1 MTFLHVSL
9 LAGGLLAL
17 VPIALHML
25 GRRQPKALT
34 FPAIRFVRQTAIQAQ
49 KGWAI
54 KRWLLLSLRVLLIL
68 FAAFALASPRVPSQM
83 FATYLLMGLLGVLA
97 LLATAAA
104 ATALATRKS
113 RMIIGITSFVAI
125 LLWLASGSWLLLAST
140 GNASSILPTN
150 TGPIAA
156 AIIIDTSPS
165 MSYLYKNETR
175 LAAAKETAGWLM
187 DRLPNGSQIAIVNS
201 DATVRL
207 LADRASANRI
217 LDKTIVEGRA
227 SGLVQRI
234 TNAIDALRK
243 SELERREIYVLSDM
257 NAAGWQDADTSSIG
271 TMLAKNPDGTGV
283 EGPNVLIQLV
293 DVSVPAEEIKNWGIK
308 KFRLSQQSTVP
319 GSQVTVGVEVEGFPG
334 SVQEQMTVELLK
346 EKVDRDLVVRNGI
359 LIKPELETVDRQL
372 IEVPDGGSVPVQF
385 AWKGLAEGINHAQIK
400 ITRPDPLEVDNIVYL
415 SVEAKA
421 QGRSLIVAN
430 DLQDAKLIVSMI
442 DPDAVLSES
451 GPDTSFPTAK
461 IETFAK
467 LAIVPLS
474 DYSNVV
480 LYDPVDIDANTCDK
494 LQDWVEQGGGL
505 MIVLGSAYKSAE
517 SLMDSPIQTLLPGV
531 VKRIT
536 RRSLDNRQTVLAPA
550 VKNHPIWSIFERP
563 VEEIPWVGYPVF
575 RHWDIEDLKPTA
587 FPLMRFTQSELPAL
601 TEEIRKQGRI
611 VTWSLPYPEP
621 IVHKQG
627 EEWSELFR
635 TTSDIWPGFALFDG
649 SVRYLASWSDQQLN
663 YSVDQPAAL
672 ENNTKTMPQ
681 KYLLFDPNGEQSSVD
696 SGEESLLVNYT
707 RYAGPYRLKGLRTQ
721 GPVVRGFSV
730 NVDPKE
736 IRLDR
741 ASVET
746 LDAALGKDNIRI
758 AKERNEIESSLGEG
772 RSGRDLTP
780 YFMVLL
786 VMLFMAEQTMASRFY
801 SSTMR
806 SSSNRNASKAPSRG
820 AA

>member
-9 LAGGLLAL
+9 LAGSLLAI
-17 VPIALHML
+17 VPVALHML

-54 KRWLLLSLRVLLIL
+54 KRWLLLSLRILLVLL
-68 FAAFALASPRVPSQM
+68 AAVALASPRVPSQM
-83 FATYLLMGLLGVLA
+83 FATYLLMGLLGVFA

-113 RMIIGITSFVAI
+113 RLIVGITSAI
-125 LLWLASGSWLLLAST
+125 AMLLWLASGSWLALAST
-140 GNASSILPTN
+140 GNASSVLPTN
-150 TGPIAA
+150 SGPIAA
-156 AIIIDTSPS
+156 AIIVDTSPS
-165 MSYLYKNETR
+165 MGYLYKNETR

-201 DATVRL
+201 DASVRL

-217 LDKTIVEGRA
+217 LDKTTVEGRA
-227 SGLVQRI
+227 AGLVQRI
-234 TNAIDALRK
+234 TNAIDTLRK

-257 NAAGWQDADTSSIG
+257 NAAGWQDADTSTIG
-271 TMLAKNPDGTGV
+271 NKLAKNPDGTGV
-283 EGPNVLIQLV
+283 DGPNVLLQLV
-293 DVSVPAEEIKNWGIK
+293 DVSVPKEEIKNWGIK
-308 KFRLSQQSTVP
+308 KFNLSQQATVP
-319 GSQVTVGVEVEGFPG
+319 GSQVTVSAEVEGFPG
-334 SVQEQMTVELLK
+334 SGQEQMTVELRK
-346 EKVDRDLVVRNGI
+346 EKSDRDLVVRNGI

-385 AWKGLAEGINHAQIK
+385 TWKGLTEGINHAQIK
-400 ITRPDPLEVDNIVYL
+400 ITRPDPLEVDNVVFL

-430 DLQDAKLIVSMI
+430 DLQDAKLIVTMI
-442 DPDAVLSES
+442 DPDAVLAES
-451 GPDTSFPTAK
+451 GQDNSFQSTK

-467 LAIVPLS
+467 LGVVPLS
-474 DYSNVV
+474 DYSNVI
-480 LYDPVDIDANTCDK
+480 LYDPFDIDANMCDK
-494 LQDWVEQGGGL
+494 LLAWVEQGGGL
-505 MIVLGSAYKSAE
+505 MIVLGSAYKTAE
-517 SLMDSPIQTLLPGV
+517 SLMDSPMHTLLPGV
-531 VKRIT
+531 VKRLT
-536 RRSLDNRQTVLAPA
+536 RRSRDSRQTVFTPA
-550 VKNHPIWSIFERP
+550 VKNHPIWTIFERP
-563 VEEIPWVGYPVF
+563 VEEIPWVGYPVY
-575 RHWDIEDLKPTA
+575 RHWDIENLNPTA
-587 FPLMRFTQSELPAL
+587 YPLMRFTQSELPAL

-611 VTWSLPYPEP
+611 VTWALPYPEP
-621 IVHKQG
+621 ISHKQG
-627 EEWSELFR
+627 EEWSELYR

-672 ENNTKTMPQ
+672 ENNIKSMPQ

-696 SGEESLLVNYT
+696 SGEESILVNYT

-721 GPVVRGFSV
+721 GPIVRGFSV
-730 NVDPKE
+730 NVDSKE

-741 ASVET
+741 VAIET
-746 LDAALGKDNIRI
+746 LDVALGKDNVRI
-758 AKERNEIESSLGEG
+758 AKERREIETSLGEG

-780 YFMVLL
+780 FFMVLL

-801 SSTMR
+801 SSTVKTSGNGKM
-806 SSSNRNASKAPSRG
+806 SKAPSRG

>member
-68 FAAFALASPRVPSQM
+68 LAAFALASPRVPSQM

-113 RMIIGITSFVAI
+113 RMIVGITSLIAI

-140 GNASSILPTN
+140 GNASSVLPTN

-271 TMLAKNPDGTGV
+271 TKLAKNPDGTGV
-283 EGPNVLIQLV
+283 EGPSVLIQLV
-293 DVSVPAEEIKNWGIK
+293 DVSVPVEEIKNWGIK
-308 KFRLSQQSTVP
+308 KLRLSQQSTVP

-334 SVQEQMTVELLK
+334 SGQEQMTVELLK

-400 ITRPDPLEVDNIVYL
+400 IMRPDPLDVDNVVYL

-442 DPDAVLSES
+442 DPDAVLSEG
-451 GPDTSFPTAK
+451 GPDSSFPTAK
-461 IETFAK
+461 TETFAK
-467 LAIVPLS
+467 LGIAPLS
-474 DYSNVV
+474 DYSNIV

-494 LQDWVEQGGGL
+494 LQAWVEQGGGL
-505 MIVLGSAYKSAE
+505 MIVLGSSYKSAE
-517 SLMDSPIQTLLPGV
+517 SLMESPIQTLLPGI

-536 RRSLDNRQTVLAPA
+536 RRSLDNRQTVLTPA

-621 IVHKQG
+621 VAHKQG

-696 SGEESLLVNYT
+696 SGEESMLVSYT

-746 LDAALGKDNIRI
+746 LDAALGKENVRI
-758 AKERNEIESSLGEG
+758 AKDRNAIESSLGEG

-780 YFMVLL
+780 YFMVLV

-806 SSSNRNASKAPSRG
+806 SSSARNASKAPSRG